1 MGKRWGAWGK
11 GGRYGGKVGSMGE
24 GWGMGEHAQGTNT
37 CMKKTLYLTEYC
49 VQKNENFEELKN
61 LKTYV

>member
-1 MGKRWGAWGK
+1 
-11 GGRYGGKVGSMGE
+11 MGE

>member
-11 GGRYGGKVGSMGE
+11 GGGYGGKVGSMGE
-24 GWGMGEHAQGTNT
+24 EWGMGEHAQGTNT
-37 CMKKTLYLTEYC
+37 CMKKNPLFNRVLCTE
-49 VQKNENFEELKN
+49 NENFEELKN